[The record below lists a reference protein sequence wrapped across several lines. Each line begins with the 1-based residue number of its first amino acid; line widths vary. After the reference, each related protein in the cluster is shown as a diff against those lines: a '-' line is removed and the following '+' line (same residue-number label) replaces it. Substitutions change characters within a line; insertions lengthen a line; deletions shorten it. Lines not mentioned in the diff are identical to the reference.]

1 MSSKKVTFSDIADYT
16 HFSKTTISRYFNNPE
31 YLTPEN
37 RKIIKD
43 ALKALNY
50 QENKIGRILAKGET
64 ELIGLIM
71 PPMYMPYYSDVFQS
85 ILNQYTDFGYKFIVL
100 SGDSNKSREETYIRE
115 LLSYNI
121 EGLII
126 LSHTLPS
133 SDLAALGVPVVTIE
147 REDQFISSVNSD
159 NLMGGI
165 QAASLLYR
173 NQCDAYFFIDIPVYP
188 ETPAYNRLV
197 GFQTV
202 CRDKNL
208 PNELYIQ
215 ELGSGIENNYQN
227 IGRIIDAIEMRHSDQ
242 KVGIFCA
249 NDTFAVLVEKYYFQR
264 YHILGRHYC
273 LVGYDN
279 SSIATEAIVPFSSVG
294 QQTDVIARETM
305 EMLIGQIKKRRK
317 DPECPLPV
325 EHKVVTPILQ
335 RRDIP
340 LPEIY

>member
-100 SGDSNKSREETYIRE
+100 SGDSNKSREENYIRE

-227 IGRIIDAIEMRHSDQ
+227 IGRIID
-242 KVGIFCA
+242 
-249 NDTFAVLVEKYYFQR
+249 LVEKYYFQR